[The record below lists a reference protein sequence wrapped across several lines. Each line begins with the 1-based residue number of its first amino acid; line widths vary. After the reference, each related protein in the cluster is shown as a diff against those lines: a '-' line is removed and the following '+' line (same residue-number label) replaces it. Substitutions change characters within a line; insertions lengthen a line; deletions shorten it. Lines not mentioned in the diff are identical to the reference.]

1 MAAVLTDQQ
10 IHAGLAEHPHWKTH
24 EGALT
29 RAVQAPDF
37 MAGIRL
43 VDDVAVVAEDMNH
56 HPDIDVRWTT
66 VTFGVMT
73 HSEGGITENDFAL
86 AGRIDEIVD
95 RMGA

>member
-1 MAAVLTDQQ
+1 MAGVLTQQ
-10 IHAGLAEHPHWKTH
+10 QVHAAMAEHPHWTAH

-43 VDDVAVVAEDMNH
+43 VGDVAEVAEEMNH
-56 HPDIDVRWTT
+56 HPDVDIRWTT
-66 VTFGVMT
+66 VKFSLTT
-73 HSEGGITENDFAL
+73 HSEGGVTEHDVTL

-95 RMGA
+95 RMG